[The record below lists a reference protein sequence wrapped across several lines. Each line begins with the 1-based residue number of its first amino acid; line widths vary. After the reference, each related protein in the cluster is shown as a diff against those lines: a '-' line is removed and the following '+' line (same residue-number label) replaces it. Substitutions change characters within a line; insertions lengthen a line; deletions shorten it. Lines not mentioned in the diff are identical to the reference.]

1 VGRTERIEPATVV
14 SRNEEPVAVEVD
26 HTVVMLSIAQGM
38 YYGMEGVGRRIWALL
53 DTPRTVASLCD
64 RLMEE
69 FEVDRTECEADVREF
84 LEQLRQSNLI
94 RIHDVPPDSA
104 DASAGG

>member
-1 VGRTERIEPATVV
+1 MGRTEWIEPTTVV

-26 HTVVMLSIAQGM
+26 RTVVMLSIAQGM

-53 DTPRTVASLCD
+53 ETPRTVASLCD

-69 FEVDRTECEADVREF
+69 FEVDRADCEADVREF
-84 LEQLRQSNLI
+84 LEQLRQSSLI
-94 RIHDVPPDSA
+94 RVHDVPPDST
-104 DASAGG
+104 DAPAGG